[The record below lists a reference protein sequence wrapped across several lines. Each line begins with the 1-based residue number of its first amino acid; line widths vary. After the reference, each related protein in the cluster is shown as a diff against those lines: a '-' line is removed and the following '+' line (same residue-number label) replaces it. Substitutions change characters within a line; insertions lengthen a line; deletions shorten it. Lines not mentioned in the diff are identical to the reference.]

1 MLRLL
6 SYGAGQ
12 DDIVLILHMDRRD
25 HLLMNYANRF
35 DRLPVKEQ
43 ETLALLVRFHS
54 STETGGYKEMSS
66 ILADK

>member
-6 SYGAGQ
+6 AYGAGQ

-43 ETLALLVRFHS
+43 ETLALLVRWHS
-54 STETGGYKEMSS
+54 SS
-66 ILADK
+66 

>member
-1 MLRLL
+1 MLFFLSEGRVAMLRLL
-6 SYGAGQ
+6 AYGAGQ

-43 ETLALLVRFHS
+43 ETLALLVRLHLS
-54 STETGGYKEMSS
+54 S
-66 ILADK
+66 